1 MEGRTLTY
9 LLDTAPWINGVTL
22 PEVLPQRIRRLLGST
37 EAKGLC
43 SVSLLEA
50 AILYRL
56 GRLDL
61 AGTLAKFFA
70 AGLSA
75 DLQVIEL
82 TPTIAVKTNGGLSL
96 DVAERRRFGH
106 RRNAAIRL
114 LLSKTHSLAPWV
126 FQTACSRDR
135 RTAYAARRP
144 RLKVEQLLKFPRL
157 GGVRI
162 GADRAPVNLPFFAW
176 G

>member
-61 AGTLAKFFA
+61 AGTLAEFFA

-82 TPTIAVKTNGGLSL
+82 TPTIAVKTNDLRADFPGDSF
-96 DVAERRRFGH
+96 DRTIVATAAAL
-106 RRNAAIRL
+106 NLTLITADPAIREA
-114 LLSKTHSLAPWV
+114 KMCAVEYYP
-126 FQTACSRDR
+126 FKPSRS
-135 RTAYAARRP
+135 RT
-144 RLKVEQLLKFPRL
+144 
-157 GGVRI
+157 
-162 GADRAPVNLPFFAW
+162 
-176 G
+176 